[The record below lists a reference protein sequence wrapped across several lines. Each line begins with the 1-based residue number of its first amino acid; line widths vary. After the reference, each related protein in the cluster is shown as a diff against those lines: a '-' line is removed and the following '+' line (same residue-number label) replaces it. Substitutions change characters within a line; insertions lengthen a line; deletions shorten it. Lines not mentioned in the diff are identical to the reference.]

1 MFLTEIC
8 GKRFIECIDSLKSVY
23 GDSALHISTGW
34 RVFKSV
40 VDNGEGNMR
49 RGRTSTAEKH
59 MPKIDQLI
67 RDDSRVSVRQLAN
80 QTGIKKS
87 TVDNIIKKRLKYR
100 NSGAS

>member
-1 MFLTEIC
+1 MRTSVENALSKELCLEQKYAISFLVKS

-67 RDDSRVSVRQLAN
+67 RDDSRGFSE
-80 QTGIKKS
+80 TIS
-87 TVDNIIKKRLKYR
+87 
-100 NSGAS
+100 